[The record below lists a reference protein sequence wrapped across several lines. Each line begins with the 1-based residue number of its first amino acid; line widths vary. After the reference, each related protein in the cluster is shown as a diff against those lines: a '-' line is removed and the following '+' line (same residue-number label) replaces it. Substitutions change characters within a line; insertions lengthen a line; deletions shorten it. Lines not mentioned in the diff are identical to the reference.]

1 MREIRRSA
9 LLPFAAQQVYG
20 LVADVE
26 RYPEFLPWCTEA
38 RILAGDDR
46 EATVRLGLS
55 SGIARA
61 SFTTRNRLDP
71 SHAITM
77 SLVDGPF
84 DELEGRWDFTPV
96 GETGTRADLQ
106 VRFSTQRRDRCPGAR
121 ARVRGDL
128 QSSRRC
134 IRAPRAAGIRWALN
148 AFRSSSPARR
158 RTGRPVLA
166 LEVPAGCTA
175 GEALARSGIF
185 ARHPALD
192 AAACGVGIF
201 GREVPLDH
209 VLACRGPRRGV
220 APADGRSTRAPAAA
234 WRGRAAR

>member
-61 SFTTRNRLDP
+61 SFTTKNRLDP

-77 SLVDGPF
+77 SLLDGPF

-106 VRFSTQRRDRCPGAR
+106 VRFSTHGVIGALALGPVFEGICNHLVDAFARR
-121 ARVRGDL
+121 ARQVFG
-128 QSSRRC
+128 
-134 IRAPRAAGIRWALN
+134 
-148 AFRSSSPARR
+148 
-158 RTGRPVLA
+158 GR
-166 LEVPAGCTA
+166 
-175 GEALARSGIF
+175 
-185 ARHPALD
+185 
-192 AAACGVGIF
+192 
-201 GREVPLDH
+201 
-209 VLACRGPRRGV
+209 
-220 APADGRSTRAPAAA
+220 
-234 WRGRAAR
+234 